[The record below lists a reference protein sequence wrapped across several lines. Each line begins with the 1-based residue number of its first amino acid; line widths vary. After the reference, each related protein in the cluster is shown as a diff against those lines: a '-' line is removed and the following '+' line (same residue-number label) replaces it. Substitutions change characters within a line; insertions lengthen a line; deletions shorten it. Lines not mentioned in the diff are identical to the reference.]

1 MSSLRLTIP
10 ARFRKKRL
18 LLIVPLVVG
27 LVALRQL
34 AAFRPS
40 EIQGRGGWG
49 NIGGRPTAIA
59 WSPDGKTLVCA
70 TDNDYLQMWM
80 PDIERWRSFMVVNQL
95 GDRRG
100 WASGQKR
107 IMRLRFSG
115 DGQTLYSGGVPLNT
129 SGVGNSDGVVYAW
142 NVKTRQMSFSFG
154 QINGPAFDVAPNASL
169 AALGF
174 EDFSTSNPPKDA
186 GSTIWHEGATWLF
199 DLNAAP
205 FPPSRRYSPPGIMWR
220 GLPSRQCKTHI
231 GNIACV
237 ALTPDAALLAVGT
250 DAPRNA
256 LSLWN
261 ANTAK
266 QIPATNLPALTPDF
280 LEWAPDNARLACA
293 SSTQIAIFHIKTGT
307 TLLSSIPG
315 TTTLTP
321 LSKLGTAVIPTLAWS
336 PDGQFLFSGGDQVR
350 MWRASDLKL
359 QRTFAVSGPVAVS
372 PDGKTL
378 ATANKLAPGKPNA
391 ILLWTL

>member
-1 MSSLRLTIP
+1 MSSLRL
-10 ARFRKKRL
+10 RDKRWL
-18 LLIVPLVVG
+18 LLVPLVLG

-34 AAFRPS
+34 AALRPS
-40 EIQGRGGWG
+40 EIRGSGGLG
-49 NIGGRPTAIA
+49 NIGGHPTAIA
-59 WSPDGKTLVCA
+59 WSPDGKTLVCS
-70 TDNDYLQMWM
+70 TDNEYLQMWM
-80 PDIERWRSFMVVNQL
+80 PDIERWRSFKVKV
-95 GDRRG
+95 G
-100 WASGQKR
+100 SGGGYAHVRPR
-107 IMRLRFSG
+107 IWRLRFSK
-115 DGQTLYSGGVPLNT
+115 DGQTLYSGGVPFNT
-129 SGVGNSDGVVYAW
+129 SGVGNWDGVVCAW
-142 NVKTRQMSFSFG
+142 NVNTRILSSSFG
-154 QINGPAFDVAPNASL
+154 TLNGSAFDVSPNGH
-169 AALGF
+169 AALGYV
-174 EDFSTSNPPKDA
+174 DYSTRE
-186 GSTIWHEGATWLF
+186 GSTWLF

-205 FPPSRRYSPPGIMWR
+205 FPTPKPSTSGTFSPGGSSWR
-220 GLPSRQCKTHI
+220 QFPSRQCKTHN

-250 DAPRNA
+250 DATKNA

-266 QIPATNLPALTPDF
+266 QIPATNLPAFTPDF
-280 LEWAPDNARLACA
+280 LEWAPDNTRLACA

-315 TTTLTP
+315 TTTSTP

-378 ATANKLAPGKPNA
+378 ATTNKPAPGKPNA